1 MKPKAEALQW
11 KLYLINDMRKTFL
24 AILILIL
31 AQLGFQAFAAESPAP
46 PQRVTVTGLVL
57 DDTDLPIPGAAVM
70 VRGSSRG
77 VITDEDG
84 RFAIEVS
91 PHDVLIFQFLGFEDE
106 EIKVGDQLN
115 FVVKMRTIAS
125 SLEEVTVVAYG
136 AQRKASVIG
145 AISTV
150 SADQLK
156 TGVGQVSSSLA
167 GKMAGLV
174 VLQRTGEPGA
184 GADFWI
190 RGIST
195 FGGSSN
201 TPLILVD
208 GVERS
213 LDLVDADDIASF
225 SILKDA
231 TATALYGV
239 RGANGIVIVTT
250 KRGGESAPKV
260 SMKVE
265 FGATQPIK
273 IPQMANTA
281 EWIDFFNQVNV
292 DSGNV
297 APIDDYR
304 RELYINSTANVLG
317 YDSRTGY
324 DSDLYPSVD
333 WVKTIYKDM
342 ATTRRYNV
350 SVSGGTKMVRYYVAG
365 SYYFEDSILNNDNDE
380 RYDASLNYRKFNFRA
395 NTDINITRSTEL
407 GISLS
412 TQYNI
417 KNQPAS
423 TLQDIYTYTLLM
435 TPIAI
440 PTHFSDGTLSR
451 ALVGHNPWN
460 DLNAVG
466 YSNNDQI
473 TAQSM
478 VSLTQHFDDFAPW
491 LQGLTANAKFSWD
504 AWNSSTLTRGIYP
517 SIYRATGRA
526 TEADDDG
533 NYPLLLEQVQEGSN
547 YMGLST
553 GHNGTMTINGEASL
567 NYERIFGGT
576 HRVSGL
582 LLFNIR
588 NHQALYPGS
597 YIYAFPYRYIGLA
610 GRLTYSFKDRYFTEV
625 NFGYNGSENFAPAHR
640 MGFFPS
646 VAVAWRMS
654 EEEFMQN
661 AEWLTNLKWRLSY
674 GVTGNNSGIGNYDTQ
689 QTVAGPTYY
698 PFGATY
704 FSAYYPNAIIDS
716 NLEWETSYEWNAGV
730 DFGFIR
736 DRITGTFDF
745 YNKTSD
751 NLLYPVELPLEAGGG
766 TLVTNVGSV
775 LNRGVEFGL
784 KTVNIDKNGWYWETS
799 LTLAHNHNEVLEI
812 NGSGTDLPGS
822 TPTGGLFRGHSVN
835 NIYGYDW
842 TGIVTND
849 DMVVPN
855 NEVAVAHGFTP
866 GETVRESDYYYACYG
881 LVEGNPIIDDVNG
894 DGKFTDEDKKIWSA
908 DPKLTASLTSTLM
921 WKGIEFAFTLY
932 GKWGQKAY
940 SNFYSE
946 YLNYADRGRQKVAM
960 DYYIPAGTLIDC
972 DGVNANG
979 TYINPVYQETTHYGT
994 FPFPSNAGSSGGT
1007 NSSYWLENAKNIV
1020 DASYLKVKNITLA
1033 YNFQKPVL
1041 NKLHIQKL
1049 RLYCTVTN
1057 PFCFSSY
1064 LGFDPEWASAQLK
1077 NDAPATINTQIG
1089 LNLKF

>member
-1 MKPKAEALQW
+1 MKKSIL
-11 KLYLINDMRKTFL
+11 T
-24 AILILIL
+24 ILILIL
-31 AQLGFQAFAAESPAP
+31 AQFGFQALAAESPAP

-91 PHDVLIFQFLGFEDE
+91 PHDVLIIQFLGFEDE

-115 FVVKMRTIAS
+115 FVVRMRTIAS
-125 SLEEVTVVAYG
+125 TLEEVTVVAYG

-150 SADQLK
+150 NADQLK

-273 IPQMANTA
+273 IPKMANTA
-281 EWIDFFNQVNV
+281 QWIDFFNQVNI

-297 APIDDYR
+297 APIDDYK

-365 SYYFEDSILNNDNDE
+365 SYYFEDSILNNENDE

-423 TLQDIYTYTLLM
+423 SLQDIYTYTLLM

-526 TEADDDG
+526 TEADDLG
-533 NYPLLLEQVQEGSN
+533 NYPLILEQVQEGSN

-567 NYERIFGGT
+567 NYERIFDGT

-582 LLFNIR
+582 ILFNIR

-646 VAVAWRMS
+646 VALGYIISNEPFWDDLSDVISM
-654 EEEFMQN
+654 
-661 AEWLTNLKWRLSY
+661 LKFKGSY
-674 GVTGNNSGIGNYDTQ
+674 GEVGNDQIPGRFAFNTEMNTSAAGFSFGEQNKKNWAAGISTAKRGDES
-689 QTVAGPTYY
+689 VG
-698 PFGATY
+698 
-704 FSAYYPNAIIDS
+704 
-716 NLEWETSYEWNAGV
+716 WETAH
-730 DFGFIR
+730 
-736 DRITGTFDF
+736 
-745 YNKTSD
+745 K
-751 NLLYPVELPLEAGGG
+751 A
-766 TLVTNVGSV
+766 NVGIESKFFDQLSV
-775 LNRGVEFGL
+775 NVDLFQEKREGIYVARQMTPSVVGENTAQYANIGSLLNRGFEVNAEYEKSFANGLYLSARGNFGFNRNR
-784 KTVNIDKNGWYWETS
+784 KVYDDIPPQIWPYQNTYGYTVYQQRGLIAE
-799 LTLAHNHNEVLEI
+799 
-812 NGSGTDLPGS
+812 
-822 TPTGGLFRGHSVN
+822 GLFKDQED
-835 NIYGYDW
+835 IDTW
-842 TGIVTND
+842 PKQTFQT
-849 DMVVPN
+849 
-855 NEVAVAHGFTP
+855 EVRP
-866 GETVRESDYYYACYG
+866 GDIKYR
-881 LVEGNPIIDDVNG
+881 DVNG
-894 DGKFTDEDKKIWSA
+894 DGEVNSFDVVPIGFTHVPEINYGFGVSA
-908 DPKLTASLTSTLM
+908 SWMGFDASIFFSGVANYTRFIT
-921 WKGIEFAFTLY
+921 GANLY
-932 GKWGQKAY
+932 GASTNMDQLGQVYEDVALNRWTPDNRNTSAPYPRLTLSKSENNQFVY
-940 SNFYSE
+940 SIDGQSALSTFWQRDMSFLRLKNAEIGYTLPKSVTRKIGMSTVRFY
-946 YLNYADRGRQKVAM
+946 LQ
-960 DYYIPAGTLIDC
+960 
-972 DGVNANG
+972 GVNLLTFAKFKLWDPELSASNG
-979 TYINPVYQETTHYGT
+979 
-994 FPFPSNAGSSGGT
+994 
-1007 NSSYWLENAKNIV
+1007 NI
-1020 DASYLKVKNITLA
+1020 YPQMRT
-1033 YNFQKPVL
+1033 
-1041 NKLHIQKL
+1041 
-1049 RLYCTVTN
+1049 
-1057 PFCFSSY
+1057 FCF
-1064 LGFDPEWASAQLK
+1064 GANVNF
-1077 NDAPATINTQIG
+1077 
-1089 LNLKF
+1089 

>member
-1 MKPKAEALQW
+1 MKKIL
-11 KLYLINDMRKTFL
+11 LTVLVLIVAAVSLL
-24 AILILIL
+24 A
-31 AQLGFQAFAAESPAP
+31 AP

-77 VITDEDG
+77 VITDNDG
-84 RFAIEVS
+84 QFAIEVS

-106 EIKVGDQLN
+106 EVKVGDQMHI
-115 FVVKMRTIAS
+115 VVRMRTIAS
-125 SLEEVTVVAYG
+125 ALDEVTVVAYG

-150 SADQLK
+150 NTDALK

-250 KRGGESAPKV
+250 KRGSESAPKV
-260 SMKVE
+260 NLKVE
-265 FGATQPIK
+265 YGATQPIK
-273 IPQMANTA
+273 IPKMASA
-281 EWIDFFNQVNV
+281 EQWINFYNAVNV
-292 DSGNV
+292 DSGGI
-297 APIDDYR
+297 APISDYG
-304 RELYINSTANVLG
+304 LAMYLGSPSVNG
-317 YDSRTGY
+317 YDPLTGF
-324 DSDLYPSVD
+324 DSDLYPNVD
-333 WVKTIYKDM
+333 WVKTIYKDL

-365 SYYFEDSILNNDNDE
+365 SYYFEDSILNTESDD

-423 TLQDIYTYTLLM
+423 SLSDIYTYTLLM

-440 PTHFSDGTLSR
+440 PTHFSDGTLAR

-478 VSLTQHFDDFAPW
+478 ISLTQHFDDFAPW
-491 LQGLTANAKFSWD
+491 LQGLSANAKFSWD
-504 AWNSSTLTRGIYP
+504 AWNSTTLTRSIYP
-517 SIYRATGRA
+517 SIYRATGRE
-526 TEADDDG
+526 TEPDETG
-533 NYPLLLEQVQEGSN
+533 NYPLIFEQVQEGSN

-553 GHNGTMTINGEASL
+553 GHDGTMTINGEASL
-567 NYERIFGGT
+567 NYERQFASA

-582 LLFNIR
+582 LLFSIR

-610 GRLTYSFKDRYFTEV
+610 GRATYSYKDRYFTEF
-625 NFGYNGSENFAPAHR
+625 NFGYNGSENFAPSHR

-646 VAVAWRMS
+646 VAVGYIISNEPFWADISDVFSLLKFKASYGEVGNDQIPGRFAFNTEMNTSAAGFSFGETGKKNWAYGISTAKRGD
-654 EEEFMQN
+654 EEVGWETARKANVGIETKFFDQLSINADVFREKREGIYVARQMTPSVVGENTSQYANIGSLLNSGFEIN
-661 AEWLTNLKWRLSY
+661 AEYEKSFANGLYLSARANFGYNRNRKIYDDIPEQLWEYQNTY
-674 GVTGNNSGIGNYDTQ
+674 GYVVYQ
-689 QTVAGPTYY
+689 Q
-698 PFGATY
+698 
-704 FSAYYPNAIIDS
+704 
-716 NLEWETSYEWNAGV
+716 
-730 DFGFIR
+730 
-736 DRITGTFDF
+736 
-745 YNKTSD
+745 
-751 NLLYPVELPLEAGGG
+751 
-766 TLVTNVGSV
+766 
-775 LNRGVEFGL
+775 RGLIAE
-784 KTVNIDKNGWYWETS
+784 
-799 LTLAHNHNEVLEI
+799 
-812 NGSGTDLPGS
+812 
-822 TPTGGLFRGHSVN
+822 GLFESQEDIDTWPKQTFGDVR
-835 NIYGYDW
+835 
-842 TGIVTND
+842 
-849 DMVVPN
+849 
-855 NEVAVAHGFTP
+855 P
-866 GETVRESDYYYACYG
+866 GDIKYR
-881 LVEGNPIIDDVNG
+881 DVNG
-894 DGKFTDEDKKIWSA
+894 DGVINSFDVVPIGYTHVPEINYGFGVSA
-908 DPKLTASLTSTLM
+908 SWMGFDASVFFSGVGNYTRFIS
-921 WKGIEFAFTLY
+921 GANLY
-932 GKWGQKAY
+932 GASTNMDQLGQIYEDVALNRWTIANNNPNAPYPRLSINKSENNQFAYTIDDQTAY
-940 SNFYSE
+940 STFWQRDMSFLRLKNAEIGYTIPKRIVRKIGMSTVRFYV
-946 YLNYADRGRQKVAM
+946 Q
-960 DYYIPAGTLIDC
+960 
-972 DGVNANG
+972 GVNLLTFSKFKLWDPELASSNG
-979 TYINPVYQETTHYGT
+979 NVYPQMRT
-994 FPFPSNAGSSGGT
+994 
-1007 NSSYWLENAKNIV
+1007 
-1020 DASYLKVKNITLA
+1020 
-1033 YNFQKPVL
+1033 
-1041 NKLHIQKL
+1041 
-1049 RLYCTVTN
+1049 
-1057 PFCFSSY
+1057 FCF
-1064 LGFDPEWASAQLK
+1064 GVNVNF
-1077 NDAPATINTQIG
+1077 
-1089 LNLKF
+1089 

>member
-1 MKPKAEALQW
+1 MTALIIHYNYNMK
-11 KLYLINDMRKTFL
+11 KTL
-24 AILILIL
+24 LLILTVF
-31 AQLGFQAFAAESPAP
+31 LGGYLLFAAP
-46 PQRVTVTGLVL
+46 PQKQKVTVTGVVL

-77 VITDEDG
+77 VITDDQG
-84 RFAIEVS
+84 QFSIDVS

-106 EIKVGDQLN
+106 EVKVGDQLSLI
-115 FVVKMRTIAS
+115 VKMRTIAS
-125 SLEEVTVVAYG
+125 ALDEVTVVAYG

-150 SADQLK
+150 SAEHLK

-250 KRGGESAPKV
+250 KRGSESAPKV
-260 SMKVE
+260 NLKVE
-265 FGATQPIK
+265 YGATQPIK
-273 IPQMANTA
+273 IPKMANT
-281 EWIDFFNQVNV
+281 EQWIDFFNQVN
-292 DSGNV
+292 
-297 APIDDYR
+297 IDVNGVPAINDYQ
-304 RELYINSTANVLG
+304 RELYLNSWKVTG

-333 WVKTIYKDM
+333 WVKTIYKDL
-342 ATTRRYNV
+342 ATTRRYNI
-350 SVSGGTKMVRYYVAG
+350 SVSGGSKMVRYYVAG
-365 SYYFEDSILNNDNDE
+365 SYYFEDSILNTADDD
-380 RYDASLNYRKFNFRA
+380 RYDASLNFRKFNFRA

-423 TLQDIYTYTLLM
+423 SLNDIYTYTLLM

-478 VSLTQHFDDFAPW
+478 ISLTQHFDDFAPW
-491 LQGLTANAKFSWD
+491 LQGLSANVKFSWD
-504 AWNSSTLTRGIYP
+504 AWESTTLTRGIYP
-517 SIYRATGRA
+517 SIYRATGRE
-526 TEADDDG
+526 TEADDNG
-533 NYPLLLEQVQEGSN
+533 EYKLILEQVQEGSN

-567 NYERIFGGT
+567 NYERIFAAS

-582 LLFNIR
+582 MLFNIR
-588 NHQALYPGS
+588 NHQRLYPGS

-610 GRLTYSFKDRYFTEV
+610 GRLTYSYKDRYFTEF

-646 VAVAWRMS
+646 VAVGYIISNEPFWADLSDVLSLLKFKASYGEVGNDQIPGRFAFNTEMNTGAAGFSFGDSNKKNWGAGISTAKRGDES
-654 EEEFMQN
+654 VGWETAHKANVGLETKFFNQLSVNVDVFREEREGIYVARQMTPSVVGENTAQYANIGRLLNQGFEINMEYEKSFAN
-661 AEWLTNLKWRLSY
+661 GLYLSARGNFGWNRNLKRYDDIPPQIWAYQNTY
-674 GVTGNNSGIGNYDTQ
+674 GYAVYQ
-689 QTVAGPTYY
+689 Q
-698 PFGATY
+698 
-704 FSAYYPNAIIDS
+704 
-716 NLEWETSYEWNAGV
+716 
-730 DFGFIR
+730 
-736 DRITGTFDF
+736 
-745 YNKTSD
+745 
-751 NLLYPVELPLEAGGG
+751 
-766 TLVTNVGSV
+766 
-775 LNRGVEFGL
+775 RGLIAE
-784 KTVNIDKNGWYWETS
+784 
-799 LTLAHNHNEVLEI
+799 
-812 NGSGTDLPGS
+812 
-822 TPTGGLFRGHSVN
+822 GLFESQEDIDTWPKQTFGDVK
-835 NIYGYDW
+835 
-842 TGIVTND
+842 
-849 DMVVPN
+849 
-855 NEVAVAHGFTP
+855 P
-866 GETVRESDYYYACYG
+866 GDIKYRD
-881 LVEGNPIIDDVNG
+881 ING
-894 DGKFTDEDKKIWSA
+894 DGLINSFDVVPIGYTHVPETNYGFGVSA
-908 DPKLTASLTSTLM
+908 SWMGFDASIFFSGVGNYTRFIS
-921 WKGIEFAFTLY
+921 GANLY
-932 GKWGQKAY
+932 GASTNMDQLGQIYEDVALNRWTPDNPNPNAPYPRLTLNKSENNQFSY
-940 SNFYSE
+940 SIDGQSALSTYWQRDMSFLRLKNAEIGYTIPKRVTRKIGMTTVRFY
-946 YLNYADRGRQKVAM
+946 AQ
-960 DYYIPAGTLIDC
+960 
-972 DGVNANG
+972 GVNLLTFAKFKLWDPELAAGNG
-979 TYINPVYQETTHYGT
+979 NTYPQMRT
-994 FPFPSNAGSSGGT
+994 
-1007 NSSYWLENAKNIV
+1007 
-1020 DASYLKVKNITLA
+1020 
-1033 YNFQKPVL
+1033 
-1041 NKLHIQKL
+1041 
-1049 RLYCTVTN
+1049 
-1057 PFCFSSY
+1057 FCF
-1064 LGFDPEWASAQLK
+1064 GANVNF
-1077 NDAPATINTQIG
+1077 
-1089 LNLKF
+1089 